1 MSNKNKKIGFFITST
16 GWGGLEMNTLKLA
29 RLLTEKGFET
39 QKQQQSVE
47 SRRKYLEGLK
57 KDKEETTEI
66 SEDLG

>member
-1 MSNKNKKIGFFITST
+1 M
-16 GWGGLEMNTLKLA
+16 
-29 RLLTEKGFET
+29 LTEKGFET

-66 SEDLG
+66 SADLG